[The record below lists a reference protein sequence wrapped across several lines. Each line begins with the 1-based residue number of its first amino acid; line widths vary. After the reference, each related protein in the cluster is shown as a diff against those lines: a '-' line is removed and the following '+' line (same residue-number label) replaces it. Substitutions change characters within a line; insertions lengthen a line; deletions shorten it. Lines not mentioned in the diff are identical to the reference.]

1 MTQVLRSPTSCEGW
15 QLRSMETLCD
25 TNPETLGPA
34 TPPDFEFDYLDIS
47 AVERGRIDS
56 SSIRRVKF
64 RDAPSRARRVVRS
77 GDVLLCTVRP
87 GLQSHAQIGER
98 QTGHLVCSTGFA
110 VLRAKEQVADPH
122 FFFHQLFSETI
133 SAQLRAL
140 ETGSNY
146 PAVNEAD
153 VRRLLV
159 PAPDPSEQR
168 VIATL
173 LDTVDEA
180 IAKSEA
186 VIAKL
191 KQVRAGLLH
200 DLLTRGLDE
209 HGHLRDP
216 EAEPEQFEK
225 SPIGSLPRTWEVKV
239 LGNIVATAT
248 DGPFGSNLKTEHYV
262 NGPGVRVV
270 RLQNIG
276 SGSFD
281 EKDEAFVSEGHA
293 KTLDR
298 YAVVGGDL
306 LVASLGDE
314 NHPPSP
320 RLPLPSAIGTSN

>member
-1 MTQVLRSPTSCEGW
+1 
-15 QLRSMETLCD
+15 MESLCD

-64 RDAPSRARRVVRS
+64 KDAPSRARRVVRR

-87 GLQSHAQIGER
+87 GLQSHARISER
-98 QTGHLVCSTGFA
+98 QTDDLVCSTGFA
-110 VLRAKEQVADPH
+110 VLRAKEQVADSH
-122 FFFHQLFSETI
+122 FVFHQLFSETI

-159 PAPDPSEQR
+159 PAPNRDEQSR
-168 VIATL
+168 ISAV

-180 IAKSEA
+180 IAKTEA

-191 KQVRAGLLH
+191 KHVHAGLLH

-209 HGHLRDP
+209 RGQLRDP
-216 EAEPEQFEK
+216 EAHPESFRE
-225 SPIGSLPRTWEVKV
+225 SPVGRVPRHWRSKLLDELVPRERP
-239 LGNIVATAT
+239 IVY
-248 DGPFGSNLKTEHYV
+248 GILM
-262 NGPGVRVV
+262 PGR
-270 RLQNIG
+270 G
-276 SGSFD
+276 FP
-281 EKDEAFVSEGHA
+281 
-293 KTLDR
+293 
-298 YAVVGGDL
+298 GG
-306 LVASLGDE
+306 V
-314 NHPPSP
+314 P
-320 RLPLPSAIGTSN
+320 